1 MTPVFRIVLI
11 VVSLLSTY
19 YILKKIRQSK
29 LQIEYAIFWI
39 VFAGVLVIISLFPW
53 LVTLFTRLLGMQ
65 LPVNF
70 VFMVFIFILLLKL
83 FMMTIELSTLE
94 NKVKD
99 LTQELA
105 LEEKEREDF
114 SRLKA
119 RRIIGIPLSYRSP
132 NRHPLGL
139 FSHSER
145 LLLRPEGPY
154 FLMQTILRRMF
165 LLAVSAFWMSITEHT
180 QIHLQSILSKK
191 S

>member
-105 LEEKEREDF
+105 LEEKERADE
-114 SRLKA
+114 LKEKD
-119 RRIIGIPLSYRSP
+119 ILEY
-132 NRHPLGL
+132 
-139 FSHSER
+139 
-145 LLLRPEGPY
+145 LRNIKMEG
-154 FLMQTILRRMF
+154 
-165 LLAVSAFWMSITEHT
+165 
-180 QIHLQSILSKK
+180 
-191 S
+191 